1 MKIITC
7 RLIAFIFLAFSTHYV
22 FGQSDSDSTETELR
36 RFEVGGQ
43 FTVLRRSDADVVSEI
58 FSQNGFGS
66 PNYKSEIL
74 NEIGVGARVGFNF
87 TKNIAVEAEGDFF
100 RRIER
105 EPSIIG
111 VGIRVDEPGGR
122 KIQVVAGPKIGI
134 RKKKFGVFAKVR
146 PGIIGFERYNVAT
159 QIGLIN
165 SFFVVPRRR
174 NAKFFNLDVGGVFEY
189 YPTRRTIFRVDAGDT
204 IIYYNP
210 QKPKDLNPSLTR
222 HNFQT
227 SVGFGFRF

>member
-1 MKIITC
+1 MLA
-7 RLIAFIFLAFSTHYV
+7 LICFMLLTHHV
-22 FGQSDSDSTETELR
+22 FGQTDDDSNETELK

-58 FSQNGFGS
+58 FSRNGFGS
-66 PNYKSEIL
+66 RNYKSEIL
-74 NEIGVGARVGFNF
+74 NETGFGARIGFNF
-87 TKNIAVEAEGDFF
+87 TKNIAVEAEGNFF

-105 EPSIIG
+105 EPQISG
-111 VGIRVDEPGGR
+111 VGVRVDEPGGR
-122 KIQVVAGPKIGI
+122 KIQLVAGPKIGI
-134 RKKKFGVFAKVR
+134 RKEKIGVFAKVR
-146 PGIIGFERYNVAT
+146 PGVIGFQRYNVAT
-159 QIGLIN
+159 QIGPIDN
-165 SFFVVPRRR
+165 FFVVQQRR

-189 YPTRRTIFRVDAGDT
+189 YPTRRTIFRIDAGDT

-210 QKPKDLNPSLTR
+210 QKPKELNPGITR